1 MECSK
6 FINGYPES
14 NEVFEVANDSDAKI
28 LEDFEKTK
36 VKIAKNISDYRLDY
50 AINEIYEFFGENF
63 ATSTLKN
70 ARKLEDKNLRPL
82 LKEILVMM
90 HPFAPL

>member
-1 MECSK
+1 MQQGLLMAILK
-6 FINGYPES
+6 A

-50 AINEIYEFFGENF
+50 AINEIYEFFWGKFCDVYIEECKKTGE
-63 ATSTLKN
+63 T
-70 ARKLEDKNLRPL
+70 KNLGRC
-82 LKEILVMM
+82 
-90 HPFAPL
+90 